1 MQRDPRVKKKKK
13 KMFKLDGGESRP
25 PLLASPENPRAPL
38 LDPPESIKD
47 DMKVYISLYLI
58 ICLYISIF
66 DQFL

>member
-1 MQRDPRVKKKKK
+1 
-13 KMFKLDGGESRP
+13 MFKLDGGESRP
-25 PLLASPENPRAPL
+25 PLLDSPENPRAPL

>member
-1 MQRDPRVKKKKK
+1 
-13 KMFKLDGGESRP
+13 MFKLDGGESRP

-38 LDPPESIKD
+38 LDSPESRND

-58 ICLYISIF
+58 IYLYTSIF